1 MNENKVLVIGGGLS
15 GCEAALQ
22 LADAGIAV
30 ELWEMRPEVKTP
42 AHRTEGLAELVCS
55 NSLKGRALTSAHGL
69 FKAELARW
77 GSKLLP
83 LAESASLAAGES
95 LAVDRDLFS
104 AAVTQAISEHPLIE
118 LRRGEI
124 QSLDPHRW
132 TILATGPLT
141 SDTLAQDLFARV
153 GTGRLCFFDSIAPVV
168 EADSLD
174 REIIYAKNRWDK
186 GETADFLNCP
196 LNKEEYE
203 RFVSGLVEADAV
215 EPKPFEKGQL
225 FEGCLPV
232 EEMARR
238 GPETLRFG
246 PMRPIGL
253 DHPATGER
261 PYAVIQLRA
270 ENASCTLYNLVGF
283 QTRLKWGTQKSLF
296 RSLPGFGQAEFVRLG
311 AMHRNTFIDSPNL
324 LAPNLRLKGTR
335 VFCAGQITGAEG
347 YTEAIG
353 TGFFAA
359 HHLRAALENENGV
372 DETSSDVCHFPEASC
387 LASLT
392 RHLTSPNADFQPM
405 NFNFGLLPV
414 PPEKDKRERKLRK
427 ERQIAACQT
436 SWDELFTKN
445 P

>member
-1 MNENKVLVIGGGLS
+1 MNREPVLVIGGGLAGS
-15 GCEAALQ
+15 EAALQ
-22 LADAGIAV
+22 LADAGVAV
-30 ELWEMRPEVKTP
+30 DLWEMRPQVQTP

-69 FKAELARW
+69 FKAELARL

-95 LAVDRDLFS
+95 LAVDREAFS
-104 AAVTQAISEHPLIE
+104 TAVTSAVSAHPLIT
-118 LRRGEI
+118 LHRGEI
-124 QSLDPHRW
+124 QSLNPDRW
-132 TILATGPLT
+132 TVLATGPLT
-141 SDTLAQDLFARV
+141 SDALASDLFARV

-168 EADSLD
+168 TAESLD
-174 REIIYAKNRWDK
+174 LEVLYAKNRWDK
-186 GETADFLNCP
+186 GQTADFLNCP
-196 LNKEEYE
+196 LDREAYE
-203 RFVSGLVEADAV
+203 TLVQGLVDADAV

-225 FEGCLPV
+225 FEGCLPI

-238 GPETLRFG
+238 GKETLRFG

-253 DHPATGER
+253 EHPVTGWR
-261 PYAVIQLRA
+261 PHAVIQLRA
-270 ENASCTLYNLVGF
+270 ENATRTLYNLVGF
-283 QTRLKWGTQKSLF
+283 QTRLKWGTQKALF
-296 RSLPGFGQAEFVRLG
+296 RALPGFADAEFVRLG

-335 VFCAGQITGAEG
+335 IFCAGQITGAEG

-359 HHLRAALENENGV
+359 RHLLQALSSGS
-372 DETSSDVCHFPEASC
+372 DEDTCLFPAETC

-392 RHLTSPNADFQPM
+392 RHLTSPNEDFQPM

-414 PPEKDKRERKLRK
+414 PPEQDKRERKLRK
-427 ERQIAACQT
+427 ERQITACQSAWEST
-436 SWDELFTKN
+436 S
-445 P
+445 